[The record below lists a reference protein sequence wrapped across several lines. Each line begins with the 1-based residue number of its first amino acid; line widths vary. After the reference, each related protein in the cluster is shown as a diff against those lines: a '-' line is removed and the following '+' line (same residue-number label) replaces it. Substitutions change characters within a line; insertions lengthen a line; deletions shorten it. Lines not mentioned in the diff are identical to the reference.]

1 MKRFIIPKGNSSPQ
15 IISLFLIVESIG
27 FILRFLISVINEA
40 VSLIHSLD
48 PFNNLTSKSLSSFL
62 SFSVVSSFILLSDI

>member
-1 MKRFIIPKGNSSPQ
+1 MKRLIIPKGNSLRQ

-27 FILRFLISVINEA
+27 FILRFLKSVINEA

-48 PFNNLTSKSLSSFL
+48 PFNNLTSKPISSFL
-62 SFSVVSSFILLSDI
+62 SFSLVSSFILLSDI

>member
-1 MKRFIIPKGNSSPQ
+1 MKRLIIPKGNSLRQ
-15 IISLFLIVESIG
+15 IISLFLIAESIG

-40 VSLIHSLD
+40 VSLIHFLG